1 MNNTKPEVSQS
12 WDVSCF
18 LLLSFR
24 WIVSSYWCR
33 YNTCKIVCIC
43 IRIYVYI
50 WHIVYTMLESPE
62 PILSIGLQSFRMQG
76 LCSVWSLLSTV
87 RPVFWTYIRGWKM
100 GTMVSSM
107 WSFVFRTTMFAIHLP
122 PNRGKPR
129 SWFNNTSSW
138 YGRIPRIHTT
148 GYQISGARWCPASE
162 WLSLLSSIG

>member
-43 IRIYVYI
+43 IRIYI

-62 PILSIGLQSFRMQG
+62 PIIINNLWGPSVIPDAGLVF
-76 LCSVWSLLSTV
+76 SLVPPLHCETGV
-87 RPVFWTYIRGWKM
+87 TWTYIRGWKM

-138 YGRIPRIHTT
+138 YGRIPRIPRDTKYRVQ
-148 GYQISGARWCPASE
+148 GGAPVQN
-162 WLSLLSSIG
+162 G